1 MSASSRRL
9 LTVGLVVV
17 ALVLLG
23 TFLAA
28 YFTRGFIPGDAI
40 VYLASGERLNAG
52 HQLYA
57 LSAGDRIIGAKP
69 PYWLVPTLSPP
80 FMAVVFRPLALLPP
94 DLGAYAWWAGTMTAI
109 AGVLV
114 AYLRRRPIL
123 ASLAIIALVVPLTYE
138 IGVGNVNAFLIL
150 GSVLTWRWF
159 ATGRDERA
167 GATTALMVMFKISP
181 VVLAWWLLTQRRWRA
196 VRAGLVAGLVL
207 GAISLIGA
215 GLDAH
220 VTFLQ
225 VTRDTAS
232 IGQSDLS
239 LAGLA
244 KAIGVA
250 PGIAEVLPTLMLVGG
265 MAGIVALYRR
275 PDLAF
280 ALAIV
285 TMTLGSPVVN
295 INSFALLLGCLA
307 PWMWP
312 LATRSSSMFGLEPAD
327 VSGPGALSNTYGGSA
342 SVALE
347 QVDGQ
352 VHA

>member
-1 MSASSRRL
+1 MITLRPSTRRL
-9 LTVGLVVV
+9 LAIGLVVV
-17 ALVLLG
+17 ALVLLA

-40 VYLASGERLNAG
+40 VYLASGERLNVG
-52 HQLYA
+52 HSLYA
-57 LSAGDRIIGAKP
+57 LSPGDRIIGAKP

-123 ASLAIIALVVPLTYE
+123 ASLGIIVLVIPLTYE
-138 IGVGNVNAFLIL
+138 IAVGNVNAILIL

-159 ATGRDERA
+159 AEGRDERA
-167 GATTALMVMFKISP
+167 GATTALMVMLKISP
-181 VVLAWWLLTQRRWRA
+181 VVLAWWLVTQRRWRA
-196 VRAGLVAGLVL
+196 VRAGVVAGLVV
-207 GAISLIGA
+207 GVISILGA

-220 VTFLQ
+220 FAFLQ

-244 KAIGVA
+244 KAIGLA
-250 PGIAEVLPTLMLVGG
+250 PEIAGLLPTVMLLGGIAGV
-265 MAGIVALYRR
+265 AALYRR

-280 ALAIV
+280 ALAIA

-295 INSFALLLGCLA
+295 INSFAMLLGCLA
-307 PWMWP
+307 PWVWP
-312 LATRSSSMFGLEPAD
+312 RVSPEAEVEVVRSIPATA
-327 VSGPGALSNTYGGSA
+327 
-342 SVALE
+342 
-347 QVDGQ
+347 
-352 VHA
+352 